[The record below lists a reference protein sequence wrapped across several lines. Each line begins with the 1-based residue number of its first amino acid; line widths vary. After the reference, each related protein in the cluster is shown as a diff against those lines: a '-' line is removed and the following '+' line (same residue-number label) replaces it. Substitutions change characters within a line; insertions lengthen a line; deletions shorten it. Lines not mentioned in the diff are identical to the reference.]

1 MIGNPI
7 PWGKQGWV
15 ILEEGN
21 LNPRTLQLD
30 VSHYL
35 VVTPSGVTVSGTFT
49 LDEAKHYILAQQIK
63 HSENE

>member
-7 PWGKQGWV
+7 PWGTKGWV

-21 LNPRTLQLD
+21 LNPQTLQLD

-35 VVTPSGVTVSGTFT
+35 VAMPSGQTVAGTFS
-49 LDEAKHYILAQQIK
+49 LQEAKNFISDQESKVLK
-63 HSENE
+63 NE

>member
-7 PWGKQGWV
+7 PWGAQGWV
-15 ILEEGN
+15 MLEEGN

-35 VVTPSGVTVSGTFT
+35 VVQPSGTTVSGTFT
-49 LDEAKHYILAQQIK
+49 LEEAKKYI
-63 HSENE
+63 SEHEAKASKNE

>member
-7 PWGKQGWV
+7 PWGTKGWV

-21 LNPRTLQLD
+21 LNPQTLQLD

-35 VVTPSGVTVSGTFT
+35 VAMPSGQTVSGTFT
-49 LDEAKHYILAQQIK
+49 LAEAKKFIQDEESKASK
-63 HSENE
+63 NE

>member
-7 PWGKQGWV
+7 PWGTKGWV

-21 LNPRTLQLD
+21 LNPSTLQLD

-35 VVTPSGVTVSGTFT
+35 VAKPSGETVSGTFT
-49 LDEAKHYILAQQIK
+49 LAEAQKFILEQEAKD
-63 HSENE
+63 SRNE

>member
-7 PWGKQGWV
+7 PWGKHGWV
-15 ILEEGN
+15 ILEEGD

-35 VVTPSGVTVSGTFT
+35 VVTPAGQTVPGTFT
-49 LDEAKHYILAQQIK
+49 LEEAKHYIFQHEVKNIK
-63 HSENE
+63 NE